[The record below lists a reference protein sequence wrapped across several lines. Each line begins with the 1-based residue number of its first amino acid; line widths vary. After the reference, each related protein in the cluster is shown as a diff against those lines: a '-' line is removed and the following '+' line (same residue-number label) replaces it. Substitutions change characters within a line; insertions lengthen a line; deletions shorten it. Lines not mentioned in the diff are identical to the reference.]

1 MTDAEKIRLQ
11 AKWQKKILL
20 FCWLTYALSYFC
32 RTNLSIAL
40 PKMSE
45 TFHWS
50 TTSAGMIGSAFF
62 LSYGLGHL
70 INGMLG
76 DKMPIKKFMLLG
88 LFGTSFCNL
97 LIGFFPYYGVI
108 TAVWMLNGFFL
119 STLWGPIMRA
129 MAMWYAPEDRN
140 PPAIIISFSS
150 LAGYLVSW
158 AGLGV
163 LIEFTSWKG
172 AFFLPGLITLAFT
185 IWFAVGM
192 NDRPQEM
199 GLDDFTHSTLPGSM
213 EGSQE
218 ASRENYSLSFWGL
231 IKKEHLLCF
240 CLAAIA
246 QGIIKDGIT
255 LCEPSI
261 LSSLH
266 HASSS
271 VISLASS
278 LIPVFSFVGVL
289 LSGKLMNRYL
299 GKEKRPGIILFAG
312 TGIFCLFF
320 YFLLGKSLWSDVL
333 FFGLISALLSGIN
346 TLLLTFIPLRLAK
359 FGYSSSV
366 AGIFNFCAYLGAGC
380 SGILSGALVDGCGWS
395 STILLWFILCAVGAA
410 AVLLGF
416 RRKKE
421 RAALSHMP
429 EKNQA

>member
-11 AKWQKKILL
+11 EKWQKKILL

-50 TTSAGMIGSAFF
+50 TVSAGMIGSVFF
-62 LSYGLGHL
+62 LSYGFGHL
-70 INGMLG
+70 VNGLLG
-76 DKMPIKKFMLLG
+76 DKMPIKKFMLFG
-88 LFGTSFCNL
+88 LLGTSFCNL
-97 LIGFFPYYGVI
+97 LIGFFPYYWVI

-129 MAMWYAPEDRN
+129 MAMWYAPEERN
-140 PPAIIISFSS
+140 LPAIIISFSS
-150 LAGYLVSW
+150 LAGYLISW
-158 AGLGV
+158 AGLGI

-172 AFFLPGLITLAFT
+172 AFFLPGLVTLAFS

-192 NDRPQEM
+192 NDHPQQM
-199 GLDDFTHSTLPGSM
+199 GLDDFTYSTLPGN
-213 EGSQE
+213 EHI
-218 ASRENYSLSFWGL
+218 SLNTSKEDLRPSFWEI

-255 LCEPSI
+255 LWEPTI
-261 LSSLH
+261 LSSLYK
-266 HASSS
+266 ASSS
-271 VISLASS
+271 VVSLASS
-278 LIPVFSFVGVL
+278 LIPIFSFLGVL

-299 GKEKRPGIILFAG
+299 GKEKKPGIILFIS

-333 FFGLISALLSGIN
+333 FFGFISALLSGIN

-359 FGYSSSV
+359 FGYSSST

-380 SGILSGALVDGCGWS
+380 SGILSGALVDNGGWN
-395 STILLWFILCAVGAA
+395 STILLWFILCVIGAA

-416 RRKKE
+416 RGKNRH
-421 RAALSHMP
+421 LSPVHLFG
-429 EKNQA
+429 KNQV